1 VRTYRGLHLTEDR
14 FKVLRDFLGL
24 RPVRHFTESR
34 VHGHIGNQDRIDSS
48 RVATPTQSFP
58 SAQRRL
64 GATVARSGIYHST
77 DGGLS
82 WQLMFGY
89 FANYAGPQ
97 VRISVIPYTQF
108 GVFEREVSEAA

>member
-14 FKVLRDFLGL
+14 FKVLRDFLG
-24 RPVRHFTESR
+24 RCPVRHFTESR

-64 GATVARSGIYHST
+64 GATTVAVLGSITPPTVDS
-77 DGGLS
+77 
-82 WQLMFGY
+82 
-89 FANYAGPQ
+89 AGN
-97 VRISVIPYTQF
+97 
-108 GVFEREVSEAA
+108 